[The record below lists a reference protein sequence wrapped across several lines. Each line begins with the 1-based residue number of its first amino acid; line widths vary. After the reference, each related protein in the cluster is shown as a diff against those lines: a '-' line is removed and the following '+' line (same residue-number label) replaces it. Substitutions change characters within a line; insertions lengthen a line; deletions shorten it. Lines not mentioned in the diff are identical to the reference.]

1 MSQPKQVLFFVNVWP
16 EPLSSAAGLRTREL
30 AAFLRRQGY
39 EVIAVASGPASE
51 YSAQWEKLGVRTLS
65 CDPNKSKTDE
75 TLQSFNPEL
84 VIFDRFYIEE
94 QFGWRARELWPQA
107 LQIIDSIDIHCLR
120 RARERALALKLS
132 WPELMNP
139 SDELLGEDMLRELA
153 SFHRADVTIV
163 VSSFEAEWLA
173 QRGLEADR
181 ILWLPF
187 SAVAEKQLAPFD
199 ERRGFCFLGNF
210 LHAPNMDAVNWLVKE
225 LWPAVRQQLPS
236 AELHLYGAYPPP
248 SVAHHKGKNGIF
260 IHGFVEDHRAAIAS
274 HQAMLAPLRFG
285 AGIKGK
291 ILEAWSVATPVVGTP
306 IAFEGMCQEHPEFL
320 NAEEF
325 VREILRLQDL
335 QSWQDDV
342 DFGLKALRDIYDP
355 EVLFEKWNSYL
366 AEAFTKLPL
375 WRQSLTGRMLRHHGA
390 QSTKYLSRW
399 IEEKNKNI
407 QIKPPVALSQEQ

>member
-1 MSQPKQVLFFVNVWP
+1 MSQSKQALFFVNVWP

-30 AAFLRRQGY
+30 AVFLQRQGY
-39 EVIAVASGPASE
+39 EVVGIASGPASE
-51 YSAQWEKLGVRTLS
+51 YSAQWEKLGVRTFT
-65 CDPNKSKTDE
+65 CDPNQSKTDK
-75 TLQSFNPEL
+75 TLQPFCPQI

-107 LQIIDSIDIHCLR
+107 LQVIDSIDIHCLR
-120 RARERALALKLS
+120 RARERALTLQLS
-132 WPELMNP
+132 WSQLMDP
-139 SDELLGEDMLRELA
+139 DDELLGDDMLRELA

-173 QRGLEADR
+173 KRGLEAER

-187 SAVAEKQLAPFD
+187 SAVAEKELLPL
-199 ERRGFCFLGNF
+199 ENRRGFCFLGNF

-248 SVAHHKGKNGIF
+248 SVFHHKGKSGIF

-291 ILEAWSVATPVVGTP
+291 TLEAWSAGTPVVGTP
-306 IAFEGMCQEHPEFL
+306 IAFEGMCEGHPEFL
-320 NAEEF
+320 SAEEF
-325 VREILRLQDL
+325 VREILRLQD
-335 QSWQDDV
+335 SSAWQGDV
-342 DFGLKALRDIYDP
+342 NFGLKALRETYDP
-355 EVLFEKWNSYL
+355 EILFQKWSAYL
-366 AEAFTKLPL
+366 EQAFAKLPL

-399 IEEKNKNI
+399 IEEKNKNVQGKTI
-407 QIKPPVALSQEQ
+407 ALSQEQ